1 MRPLLLATLVALGGS
16 QQPPQAA
23 PPQTFRSGA
32 QVVEVDVRA
41 IGKDGKF
48 ITDLGLADFEITED
62 GVPQKLQSLVLIGRA
77 PVAPVA
83 PSVPAPVAPSA
94 PFAPVAPRPPQLW
107 VFVFDTPHLSPGGL
121 TRTRDAV
128 VKFIAERF
136 HQGDIGG
143 IVADG
148 RMANNRLTSD
158 HEELKKAA
166 AAIKM
171 TGEARSLRLE
181 QQEWPRLR
189 DELEAFNIANGDRE
203 ALRVTV
209 ARACDED
216 PSACR
221 RTTPDLEIME
231 KAKRLVATYKSAAR
245 LSLSVVDTLSK
256 GLARREGPKTIVF
269 LSEGFIIQEQEA
281 ELRQAVGQA
290 ARAGAHFYTV
300 DARGL
305 NTGTGANIIDQAQA
319 ESAIGVSP
327 RFDMQA
333 DGTNSLAV
341 DTGGFA
347 IRNENNFGRAL
358 DDIQRDAG
366 TYYVVGYIPE
376 RDTFDGKYRAIS
388 VKVNRPGV
396 NVRARR
402 GYLAVAP
409 AVLTSPAAVPPAAPI
424 SPAAV
429 PPKRADDSSSAKADE
444 PPVVPISPGLLAL
457 PESTSV
463 TLPGEAPSIPD
474 KTASA
479 ATAVRMRINAGQ
491 MVLALGRSAAV
502 PPKRADDS
510 SSAKADFGG
519 TSSALNSHAEL
530 GWAAYEKGDVET
542 AGRELGEAAKAP
554 DARPWVVYALGLS
567 QFALRRYPDAAQA
580 WERVRRDVPEFEPI
594 YFSLADAYGLQ
605 HDEGTAL
612 KVLREAERRWPA
624 DAEVANAIGVIQIR
638 RGALDAA
645 IESFERATT
654 TAPDEALGYFNLART
669 HQMRLLKSQRYDPQM
684 QKWIGGDEDRRRAI
698 AGFQK
703 YLQLGGPYVRQAQ
716 DALSALGW
724 K

>member
-1 MRPLLLATLVALGGS
+1 LGHGLNSTHLFLLAPLIALGGS
-16 QQPPQAA
+16 QQPPPAA

-48 ITDLGLADFEITED
+48 VTDLSLADFEITED
-62 GVPQKLQSLVLIGRA
+62 GVPQKIQSLVLIGAA
-77 PVAPVA
+77 PVAPLAPLAPLAPA
-83 PSVPAPVAPSA
+83 PS
-94 PFAPVAPRPPQLW
+94 APVAPRPSQLW

-128 VKFIAERF
+128 VKFIGERF

-166 AAIKM
+166 ATIKM

-189 DELEAFNIANGDRE
+189 DELEAFNIANGDRD
-203 ALRVTV
+203 ALQVAV

-269 LSEGFIIQEQEA
+269 LSEGFVIQEQEA

-290 ARAGAHFYTV
+290 ARAGAHFYTI

-305 NTGTGANIIDQAQA
+305 NTGSGANIIDQAQA
-319 ESAIGVSP
+319 ESAIGVSSH
-327 RFDMQA
+327 FDMQA

-366 TYYVVGYIPE
+366 TYYVVGYIPA

-388 VKVNRPGV
+388 VKVNRSGV
-396 NVRARR
+396 KVRARR
-402 GYLAVAP
+402 GYLAVQPAALLSASAP
-409 AVLTSPAAVPPAAPI
+409 TPAAV
-424 SPAAV
+424 SPKY
-429 PPKRADDSSSAKADE
+429 PSAGGASTPGGGGTKADLVTTE
-444 PPVVPISPGLLAL
+444 PPLVPMSPGLIAL
-457 PESTSV
+457 PETTAV
-463 TLPGEAPSIPD
+463 ALPGEAPSIPD

-479 ATAVRMRINAGQ
+479 AGAVRARIDAGQ
-491 MVLALGRSAAV
+491 MVLALGRSA
-502 PPKRADDS
+502 S
-510 SSAKADFGG
+510 GG
-519 TSSALNSHAEL
+519 TSSASNSPAEL

-542 AGRELGEAAKAP
+542 AARELGEAAKAP

-567 QFALRRYPDAAQA
+567 HFALRRYPDAAQA
-580 WERVRRDVPEFEPI
+580 WERVRHDVPEFEPI

-605 HDEGTAL
+605 HEEGTAL

-624 DAEVANAIGVIQIR
+624 DAEVANATGVIQIR

-669 HQMRLLKSQRYDPQM
+669 HQMRLLKSQRYDPQL

-698 AGFQK
+698 AAFQK
-703 YLQLGGPYVRQAQ
+703 YLQLGGPYARQAR